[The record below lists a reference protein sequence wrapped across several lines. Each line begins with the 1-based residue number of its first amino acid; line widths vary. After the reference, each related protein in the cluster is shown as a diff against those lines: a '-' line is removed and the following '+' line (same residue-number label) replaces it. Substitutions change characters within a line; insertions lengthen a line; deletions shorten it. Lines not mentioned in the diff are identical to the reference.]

1 MNAIHAAKNAL
12 ECVFEAKPRESLVIL
27 CDDTRM
33 NIGKAFHQAAK
44 NLRLDSKLILLA
56 TEPAVFRID
65 IPVEIDE
72 YLKTKRPLIYINL
85 LRGIREE
92 TPFRIKLIQLET
104 SDHKTRLGHCPGLT
118 EDILTNGALALTQMA
133 HRKMQD
139 LADNLIAKLQPA
151 RRIELTS
158 PSGTCV
164 SFSVKGRSFF
174 TDTKIDWK
182 TMKWMNLPTGEVIVG
197 PVEDSLEGEVVCDV
211 AIGGIG
217 LLDAPVILAVESGRV
232 QDVTSSNSD
241 VVNRIKN
248 SLQIDDMASVVGE
261 FAFGINS
268 KARFAEEFLESEKVF
283 GTAHIAFGNN
293 SDYPGGENNSRNHMD
308 FLMSKPNVR
317 MVSGSDCPIEVLRKG
332 KFVGLR

>member
-12 ECVFEAKPRESLVIL
+12 ECVFEAKPRESLVIF

-33 NIGKAFHQAAK
+33 NIGKAFHQAAE

-56 TEPAVFRID
+56 TDPAVFRTD
-65 IPVEIDE
+65 IPAEIDE

-118 EDILTNGALALTQMA
+118 EDMLTNGALALTQMA

-232 QDVTSSNSD
+232 YDVTSSNSD

-268 KARFAEEFLESEKVF
+268 KARFTEEFLESEKVF
-283 GTAHIAFGNN
+283 GTVHIAFGNN

-317 MVSGSDCPIEVLRKG
+317 MVSESGCPIEVLRKG